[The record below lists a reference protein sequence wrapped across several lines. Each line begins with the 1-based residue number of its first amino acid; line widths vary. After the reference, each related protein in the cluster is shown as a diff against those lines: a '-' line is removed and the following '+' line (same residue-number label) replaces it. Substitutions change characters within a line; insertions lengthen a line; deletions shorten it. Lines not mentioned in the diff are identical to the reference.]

1 MFRFVLVATALFLS
15 TVAYSQTNL
24 PLEAFVKKLDQT
36 AQPQILD
43 VRTPGEWAAGKVKNA
58 HLINIQDPEFIKK
71 AGKLNKE
78 NPVFI
83 YCAVGGRSSQ
93 AAQLLTKAGFKQVY
107 NLQGAGYSELAKKG
121 K

>member
-1 MFRFVLVATALFLS
+1 MFRTFMTAAALLFCS
-15 TVAYSQTNL
+15 WAYGQTNL
-24 PLEAFVKKLDQT
+24 PLDAFIKKMDQT
-36 AQPQILD
+36 SQPQILD
-43 VRTPGEWAAGKVKNA
+43 VRTPREWASGKVKSA

-71 AGKLNKE
+71 AGKLNKD

-93 AAQLLTKAGFKQVY
+93 AAQMLTKAGFKQVY
-107 NLQGAGYSELAKKG
+107 NLNGAGYSELAKKG